1 MQSFRACVGGLV
13 KEARPVRG
21 KILVSVLLGACQVA
35 ASLFFVWISKR
46 VVDIATGHYDGPL
59 DSNVAIMAGIML
71 VQILL
76 AVAARYWEG
85 LIVIKDANR
94 TRSAVFERVMHSTW
108 NGRDRFH
115 SGDTVNRIVGDIN
128 EVVDFVCI
136 NLPQCIVTLLQLVA
150 AALFLYKLSPSL
162 MWILLIIMP
171 VAVVA
176 SRLFFRRMRRL
187 SGEIR
192 AQDSVIQGHMQE
204 NIQHRV
210 VVKTLG
216 ATFGVIGKLS
226 EMQSVLQG
234 KTISRLRYAAFSRG
248 FMQFGFSAGYALA
261 FFWGV
266 YGLHNGTVTYGLMV
280 AFLQLVG
287 QIQRPVADIARHIPA
302 FIRALASE
310 ERLQELT
317 GLPQEDASA
326 GTVLKGAPGIRI
338 SDVTFAYEGDRNPVL
353 NHFSC
358 DFRPG
363 TLTVISGPTGAGK
376 TTLIRL
382 ILSLLRPSSGTV
394 SIYDSDAEYPMDSG
408 MRCNLRYVPQGNT
421 LMSGTIRQNL
431 LLAKPEAT
439 EDELRDVLHLAA
451 ADFVFEL
458 ADGLDT
464 SCAEVGAGISEG
476 QAQRIAVARALLRP
490 GGVLI
495 LDEATSSLDARTE
508 LDLLTRLS
516 GRYRGNKTILCIT
529 HRPAAAEFADA
540 VVDF

>member
-13 KEARPVRG
+13 KETRPVRG

-150 AALFLYKLSPSL
+150 AALFLYKLSPAL
-162 MWILLIIMP
+162 MWILLVIMP

-216 ATFGVIGKLS
+216 ATSGVIGKLS
-226 EMQSVLQG
+226 EMQSILQG

-310 ERLQELT
+310 ERLQELLKKAT
-317 GLPQEDASA
+317 SLSDIIELESA
-326 GTVLKGAPGIRI
+326 LTEVQSEINMYQ
-338 SDVTFAYEGDRNPVL
+338 SDL
-353 NHFSC
+353 NH
-358 DFRPG
+358 
-363 TLTVISGPTGAGK
+363 
-376 TTLIRL
+376 
-382 ILSLLRPSSGTV
+382 
-394 SIYDSDAEYPMDSG
+394 YDSLIGYSTINIDICQVAHVGSG
-408 MRCNLRYVPQGNT
+408 YDQDNGFFARLGRNFING
-421 LMSGTIRQNL
+421 
-431 LLAKPEAT
+431 
-439 EDELRDVLHLAA
+439 LRDFAHGIENFIMWIARNIVPIVIIAAVIIVIWKFHLIKWIK
-451 ADFVFEL
+451 EH
-458 ADGLDT
+458 
-464 SCAEVGAGISEG
+464 I
-476 QAQRIAVARALLRP
+476 
-490 GGVLI
+490 
-495 LDEATSSLDARTE
+495 
-508 LDLLTRLS
+508 
-516 GRYRGNKTILCIT
+516 KK
-529 HRPAAAEFADA
+529 
-540 VVDF
+540 